1 MTSKR
6 VIWIHNTAFDAT
18 DAVNYHSGEFP
29 PTALDLQRLLVPL
42 SDTLVA
48 LTRYDVLLRG
58 LPNSELLLAPFR
70 ARDAVV
76 SSRMEGT
83 ISTLEEVL
91 LLEAGSDDGS
101 STPEGRSDAVEV
113 ALYARALKQAEQ
125 QIFDGYPLSET
136 LIRGAHKTLLSYGRG
151 ADKHP
156 GSYKTEQNYVG
167 ERRPLRID
175 FIPISPFGL
184 VPAMAKLIDYIQND
198 PTLPLIRTAIAHA
211 EFEALHPFEDG
222 NGRLGR
228 MIITLMLWKTGILS
242 APHFF
247 VSDYFERNKGEYIE
261 RLRAVSQQGDWTGWC
276 EFFLGALQAQAADNT
291 DVVGRIQA
299 LYGEMW
305 DRLRNTLRSRWT
317 PEALTYIF
325 ANPIFRNNRFT
336 RESGIPKPT
345 ANNIT
350 NFLLKQG
357 ILRTV
362 VAPAGRAP
370 GTYSFPAL
378 LEILQEPR

>member
-1 MTSKR
+1 MISRTD
-6 VIWIHNTAFDAT
+6 ILIHNTVYDASG
-18 DAVNYHSGEFP
+18 AVYYHQGGFP
-29 PTALDLQRLLVPL
+29 PASLDLQRLLTPL

-48 LTRYDVLLRG
+48 LTRYDVMLRG
-58 LPNSELLLAPFR
+58 LPNSELLLAPLR

-91 LLEAGSDDGS
+91 LLEAGSEDQGETPDG
-101 STPEGRSDAVEV
+101 RNDAVEV
-113 ALYARALKQAEQ
+113 ALYARALRQAERQ
-125 QIFDGYPLSET
+125 MSDGYPLSEHM
-136 LIRGAHKTLLSYGRG
+136 IRGAHRTLLSYGRG
-151 ADKHP
+151 AEKHP
-156 GSYKTEQNYVG
+156 GDYKTEQNYVG
-167 ERRPLRID
+167 DKRWRRIE
-175 FIPISPFGL
+175 FVPISPVQL
-184 VPAMAKLIDYIQND
+184 PPAMMTLIDYIQND
-198 PTLPLIRTAIAHA
+198 PTHPLLRTAIAHA

-247 VSDYFERNKGEYIE
+247 VSDYFERNKEEYID
-261 RLRAVSQQGDWTGWC
+261 RLRAVSQHSDWTAWC
-276 EFFLGALQAQAADNT
+276 EFFLRALQSQAAENT

-299 LYGEMW
+299 LFHEMRQ
-305 DRLRNTLRSRWT
+305 RLRDTLRSRWT
-317 PEALTYIF
+317 MEALTYIF

-336 RESGIPKPT
+336 REAGIPKPS

-350 NFLLKQG
+350 NALLKEG
-357 ILRTV
+357 VIRTLV
-362 VAPAGRAP
+362 PPAGRAP
-370 GTYSFPAL
+370 GTYAFPAL